1 VSSIWHP
8 AARESGQTAGE
19 GSRHTGEGESPE
31 EARPPEGE
39 SQPVLE
45 ALDTIGEVEGSAS
58 EPVSDEATSPDLPQA
73 ETAEDGGPQAAV
85 PGQDEAGPLA
95 GLTGL
100 LSADQ
105 GVPRLPGQATRP
117 LHLKITANQ
126 RLHADLLHSLVEME
140 GQPRRFLRPGLT
152 SA

>member
-1 VSSIWHP
+1 VIRSDDP
-8 AARESGQTAGE
+8 AARESGRQPGLPAYRGERAQKKKTA
-19 GSRHTGEGESPE
+19 R
-31 EARPPEGE
+31 GE

-73 ETAEDGGPQAAV
+73 ETAEYGGPQAAV

-140 GQPRRFLRPGLT
+140 RSPRPLPGGLV
-152 SA
+152 